1 MGKII
6 AITNQKGGVGK
17 TTTAVNLSACIAQ
30 MKKKVL
36 LVDFDPQGNSS
47 SGVGIDRRDIKLSIY
62 ECLVEN
68 ANINEAIIITDFDN
82 LSVVPSSID
91 LAASEL
97 QLSNQKNRES
107 KLKLALNDVKDNY
120 DYIFIDCPPSMG
132 LITVNALTA
141 ADTMLVPIQCEYY
154 ALEGL
159 SQLVNTANL
168 IKKSYNK
175 ALEIE
180 GVVLTMFD
188 NRLNLTRQV
197 ADEVKKY
204 FGNKVMKSTI
214 PRSVRISEAPSFG
227 QPVVYF
233 DSRGKGSK
241 AYKNLAKEFLKM
253 QK

>member
-17 TTTAVNLSACIAQ
+17 TTTAVNISAAVAQ
-30 MKKKVL
+30 MKNKVL
-36 LVDFDPQGNSS
+36 LVDSDPQGNSS
-47 SGVGIDRRDIKLSIY
+47 SGVGIDRRDIEISIY
-62 ECLVEN
+62 ECMVDGADIED
-68 ANINEAIIITDFDN
+68 AILHTEFDN
-82 LSVVPSSID
+82 LHLVPSSID

-97 QLSNQKNRES
+97 QLSNKNAREAQ
-107 KLKLALNDVKDNY
+107 LKLALKKIKDKY

-141 ADTMLVPIQCEYY
+141 ADAMLVPIQCEYY

-159 SQLVNTANL
+159 SQLMNTANL
-168 IKKSYNK
+168 IRKSYNK

-180 GVVLTMFD
+180 GVILTMFD

-204 FGNKVMKSTI
+204 FGNKVMKTTI
-214 PRSVRISEAPSFG
+214 PRSVRISEAPSYG

-233 DSRGKGSK
+233 DPKGKGSK
-241 AYKNLAKEFLKM
+241 AYNNLAKEFLKA